1 MSDMRKIRTR
11 REIQQAIAELLLQKP
26 FSKITV
32 KDIVDKALIN
42 RNTFYLH
49 YRDKYDLI
57 EQILTSMID
66 QADISVNDFIHQPF
80 YFFQTIMNNTSAVS
94 KKIIDR
100 QKKDQAFHEV
110 ILRTVL
116 HIVMKNNGENDAAWF
131 TFGKVS
137 AIMSWN
143 TEHGYRYSIGRDV
156 KTLQKIYE
164 TEKFPK

>member
-1 MSDMRKIRTR
+1 MRKIRTR

-66 QADISVNDFIHQPF
+66 QADISVNDFIHQPI